1 MRGGEPLRV
10 HLVSDR
16 AGYPGRCLTSQAA
29 TGQAR
34 PGIPRPGLR
43 RGSLFLPAFTPVR
56 LGWAQV
62 NGRFLV
68 PAVILI
74 AATGLPLLQEFR
86 CGTLLIQ
93 EVAAVSIVSGTWSYL
108 DHFVNGRR
116 SVESIFLAAAAF
128 LMALGYGLF
137 YYRRRLAS
145 PARLAVVVSLSVV
158 AFVGGMYACAR
169 VKNSFRLRAY
179 SECITMHGFPNY
191 WVDGLRGAG
200 VRASATTDRVHLRPN
215 ECKRWRVYRS
225 LWPALEQPPV
235 VCFAECGRFLCTA
248 RCRLSGERTSVV

>member
-1 MRGGEPLRV
+1 M
-10 HLVSDR
+10 
-16 AGYPGRCLTSQAA
+16 
-29 TGQAR
+29 
-34 PGIPRPGLR
+34 
-43 RGSLFLPAFTPVR
+43 
-56 LGWAQV
+56 
-62 NGRFLV
+62 

-169 VKNSFRLRAY
+169 LKTRSAFEHTRNASR
-179 SECITMHGFPNY
+179 CTGFPTT
-191 WVDGLRGAG
+191 GLMGSAG
-200 VRASATTDRVHLRPN
+200 WSPSLSHYGSRSPTAQRVQAMACL
-215 ECKRWRVYRS
+215 S
-225 LWPALEQPPV
+225 LP
-235 VCFAECGRFLCTA
+235 FLA
-248 RCRLSGERTSVV
+248 RT